1 VTDIYLLVLFKD
13 LHNYEISS
21 RLHISPKP
29 DLPFNI
35 PAILVGSRGKRLR
48 SKLGKIT
55 REQKLRLK

>member
-1 VTDIYLLVLFKD
+1 MKY
-13 LHNYEISS
+13 

-29 DLPFNI
+29 DLSFYI

-55 REQKLRLK
+55 REQKLRLN